1 MKTMYDYRH
10 RAQNHFFFFHAA
22 RAEEQQQQQDVR
34 SLNDASVFFNP
45 LRAFLIFYVYPSF
58 YLETRLC
65 KRIKEEEGVSP
76 SVVEK

>member
-1 MKTMYDYRH
+1 MIIVIARKIT
-10 RAQNHFFFFHAA
+10 FFFFHAAA
-22 RAEEQQQQQDVR
+22 RAEEQQQQQQDVR
-34 SLNDASVFFNP
+34 TLNDASVFFNP

>member
-1 MKTMYDYRH
+1 MIIVIARKIT
-10 RAQNHFFFFHAA
+10 FFFFHAAA

-34 SLNDASVFFNP
+34 TLNDASVFFNP
-45 LRAFLIFYVYPSF
+45 LRAFLTFYVYPSF